1 MKETKI
7 FLLAGKARCGKDT
20 AANFIEEYYENE
32 GKKVVR
38 IGFADYIKGYA
49 MKLTNW
55 DGSDKNKPRELL
67 QTLGTDIVRNKIDIN
82 FFINRVCEDI
92 RVYKYFVDVIIISGA
107 RFPNELDIPKKSFEN
122 VNVIKIERP
131 GFVNELTDKQ
141 KAHSTEVAL
150 DNYDN
155 FDYVLINDNLELFKD
170 RVRNM
175 IQEVEHG
182 N

>member
-20 AANFIEEYYENE
+20 AANYIKDFYEDL

-49 MKLTNW
+49 MKLTDW
-55 DGSDKNKPRELL
+55 DGTDSNKPRELL
-67 QTLGTDIVRNKIDIN
+67 QTLGTDIVRNKINEN

-107 RFPNELDIPKKSFEN
+107 RFPNELDIPKASFEN
-122 VNVIKIERP
+122 VNVIGIERP
-131 GFVNELTDKQ
+131 GFINELTDKQ
-141 KAHSTEVAL
+141 RAHSTENAL
-150 DNYDN
+150 DNYSN
-155 FDYVLINDNLELFKD
+155 YDYVLINDDLNSFRD
-170 RVRNM
+170 RVNNM